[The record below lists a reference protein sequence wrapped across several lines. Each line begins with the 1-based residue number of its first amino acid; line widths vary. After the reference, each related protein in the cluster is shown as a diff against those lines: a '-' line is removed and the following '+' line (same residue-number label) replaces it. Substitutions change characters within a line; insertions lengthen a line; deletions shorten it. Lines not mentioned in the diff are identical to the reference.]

1 MPFVNPNARGSNTIQ
16 KWDRY
21 DESSG
26 AYYRRL
32 MTPFN
37 DILRD
42 PIQIALILFFLACTT
57 LCSAEQRNTEGI
69 IALYDFSEK
78 TGKIIKDHSGVKP
91 SLDLE
96 IEDPQSVSLSAG
108 TLKIHRP
115 TRIRSLKAATK
126 IRDIVSQSGEITV
139 EAWIHPANTSQSGPA
154 RILTISKNTTE
165 RNFTLGQDGNKI
177 DARLRTTR
185 TSKNGMPSTASS
197 KGSLKAELT
206 HLIYTRNQTGQSA
219 IYINGSHVS
228 SKTINGNTSNW
239 NSSFH
244 LSLANE
250 DSSNRPWEGSYHLIA
265 IYGRAL
271 STDEIE
277 QNFRAGANAGSEEL
291 LARIRIAEQSR
302 FFHQKIAPLMVKHCL
317 ECHDPVT
324 SKGKLDLSQKA
335 TAMAGGKEGRAI
347 IPGNGSRSLLWQMV
361 ADNEMPEERE
371 PLSQEEKAS
380 LKKWIDDGAH
390 WPVERIDPLAY
401 KSGPNASNL
410 FVRRLTVPEYI
421 ETVRSILGVDISEQA
436 RKLLPTDLRADG
448 FSNTAYNLGVD
459 LKHVEA
465 YSRLAS
471 IAVEKMDV
479 GKFAARFSNNR
490 SLTQKPMRAHIAKL
504 GKWILRGP
512 LEEHEINTFR
522 GISTAVAANGG
533 SFDEAMTYILEAML
547 QSPRFIYLMEKQN
560 KSSNPSPVNDYEL
573 ASRISYI
580 IWGAPPD
587 SQLMEAAESKQLSN
601 PAVTEREVRRM
612 LADPRAHS
620 RSKHFAYEWLHL
632 ERLKHLKPD
641 KKHYPAWNDALAG
654 DMIAE
659 TIAFFQEIAWQDK
672 KPLSDLFNA
681 QFTYAT
687 PRLAQ
692 HYRFA
697 QQQDRHPAIKQ
708 VEPSDRSK
716 LIRYDLSKIPSRGGL
731 LTHGSILTIG
741 GDSASMVTR
750 GLFILHDLLRG
761 TIKDPPPGTDTT
773 PVPSSPGQSQRFI
786 AQSRINDKSC
796 GGCHQK
802 FEPLAFGLERYDGLG
817 TFKKFDRFENL
828 LREDGELVLPGNAK
842 RYAYQSSA
850 DLMDILAE
858 NERVAENITWKLTQ
872 FALGRPLGG
881 PDIPVVKSI
890 HALALENG
898 GNYPETMVAIT
909 LSDLVRMKQPE
920 NALPGAK

>member
-1 MPFVNPNARGSNTIQ
+1 
-16 KWDRY
+16 
-21 DESSG
+21 
-26 AYYRRL
+26 

-37 DILRD
+37 NILRD
-42 PIQIALILFFLACTT
+42 PIQIALILFFLAGTT
-57 LCSAEQRNTEGI
+57 LCSEGQRNTEGI

-78 TGKIIKDHSGVKP
+78 SGKIIKDHSGMEP
-91 SLDLE
+91 SMDLE

-108 TLKIHRP
+108 ILTIHRP

-126 IRDIVSQSGEITV
+126 IRDVISQSGEITV
-139 EAWIHPANTSQSGPA
+139 EAWVHPASTSQSGPA
-154 RILTISKNTTE
+154 RILTISKNTSE
-165 RNFTLGQDGNKI
+165 RNFTLGQDGNQI

-206 HLIYTRNQTGQSA
+206 HLIYTRNRTGQSD
-219 IYINGSHVS
+219 IYINGVQMG
-228 SKTINGNTSNW
+228 SKTISGNTSNW

-250 DSSNRPWEGSYHLIA
+250 ASTNRPWKGNYHLVA

-271 STDEIE
+271 SANEAE
-277 QNFRAGANAGSEEL
+277 QNFKAGANVGSKEL
-291 LARIRIAEQSR
+291 LARSKELLARNRLAEQSR
-302 FFHQKIAPLMVKHCL
+302 FFHQEIAPLMVKHCL
-317 ECHDPVT
+317 ECHDAVT
-324 SKGKLDLSQKA
+324 SKGKLDLSQQA

-347 IPGNGSRSLLWQMV
+347 IPGSGSNSLLWQMV

-371 PLSQEEKAS
+371 PLSQQEKVS

-390 WPVERIDPLAY
+390 WPVESIDPLAY
-401 KSGPNASNL
+401 KSGPNANNR

-421 ETVRSILGVDISEQA
+421 ETVRGILGVDIVEQA

-471 IAVEKMDV
+471 IAVQKMDV

-490 SLTQKPMRAHIAKL
+490 SLTQKPMRVHIAKL

-560 KSSNPSPVNDYEL
+560 KSSTPSPVSDYEL

-587 SQLMEAAESKQLSN
+587 SQLIEAAESKQLSN
-601 PAVTEREVRRM
+601 PSVTEREVRRM
-612 LADPRAHS
+612 LADPRAHR

-654 DMIAE
+654 DMTAE
-659 TIAFFQEIAWQDK
+659 TIAFFQEIAWRDK
-672 KPLSDLFNA
+672 KPLADLFNA

-687 PRLAQ
+687 PRLAH

-697 QQQDRHPAIKQ
+697 QTQDNYPAIKQ
-708 VEPSDRSK
+708 VEPFGRSE

-817 TFKKFDRFENL
+817 TFKKFDRFKNL

-850 DLMDILAE
+850 DLMDILAN

-881 PDIPVVKSI
+881 PDIPMVKSI
-890 HALALENG
+890 HASALANG
-898 GNYPETMVAIT
+898 GNYPETIVAIT
-909 LSDLVRMKQPE
+909 LSDLVRMQQPE
-920 NALPGAK
+920 NASPNGK

>member
-1 MPFVNPNARGSNTIQ
+1 
-16 KWDRY
+16 
-21 DESSG
+21 
-26 AYYRRL
+26 

-37 DILRD
+37 NILRD
-42 PIQIALILFFLACTT
+42 PIQIALILFFLAGTT
-57 LCSAEQRNTEGI
+57 LCSEGQRNTEGI

-78 TGKIIKDHSGVKP
+78 SGNIIKDHSGVEP
-91 SLDLE
+91 SMDLE

-108 TLKIHRP
+108 ILKIHRP

-126 IRDIVSQSGEITV
+126 IRDVISQSGEITV
-139 EAWIHPANTSQSGPA
+139 EAWVHPASTSQSGPA
-154 RILTISKNTTE
+154 RILTISKNTSE
-165 RNFTLGQDGNKI
+165 RNFTLGQDGNQI

-206 HLIYTRNQTGQSA
+206 HLIYTRNRTGQSA
-219 IYINGSHVS
+219 IYINGAQMG
-228 SKTINGNTSNW
+228 SKTISGNTSNW

-250 DSSNRPWEGSYHLIA
+250 ASTNRPWKGNYHLVA

-271 STDEIE
+271 SANEAE
-277 QNFRAGANAGSEEL
+277 QNFKAGANVGSKEL
-291 LARIRIAEQSR
+291 LARSKELLARNRLAEQSR
-302 FFHQKIAPLMVKHCL
+302 FFHQEIAPLMVKHCL
-317 ECHDPVT
+317 ECHDAVT
-324 SKGKLDLSQKA
+324 SKGKLDLSQQA

-347 IPGNGSRSLLWQMV
+347 IPGSGSNSLLWQMV

-371 PLSQEEKAS
+371 PLSQQEKVS

-390 WPVERIDPLAY
+390 WPVESIDPLAY
-401 KSGPNASNL
+401 KSGPNANNR

-421 ETVRSILGVDISEQA
+421 ETVRGILGVDIVEQA

-471 IAVEKMDV
+471 IAVQKMDV

-490 SLTQKPMRAHIAKL
+490 SLTQKPMRVHIAKL

-560 KSSNPSPVNDYEL
+560 KSSTPSPVSDYEL

-587 SQLMEAAESKQLSN
+587 SQLIEAAESKQLSN
-601 PAVTEREVRRM
+601 PSVTEREVRRM
-612 LADPRAHS
+612 LADPRAHR

-654 DMIAE
+654 DMTAE
-659 TIAFFQEIAWQDK
+659 TIAFFQEIAWRDK
-672 KPLSDLFNA
+672 KPLTDLFNA

-687 PRLAQ
+687 PRLAH

-697 QQQDRHPAIKQ
+697 QTQDNYPAIKQ
-708 VEPSDRSK
+708 VEPFGRSE

-817 TFKKFDRFENL
+817 TFKKFDRFKNL

-850 DLMDILAE
+850 DLMDILAN

-881 PDIPVVKSI
+881 PDIPMVKAI
-890 HALALENG
+890 HTSALANG
-898 GNYPETMVAIT
+898 GNYPETIVAIT
-909 LSDLVRMKQPE
+909 LSDLVRMQQPE
-920 NALPGAK
+920 NASPNGK

>member
-1 MPFVNPNARGSNTIQ
+1 MPFHDNLP
-16 KWDRY
+16 
-21 DESSG
+21 
-26 AYYRRL
+26 
-32 MTPFN
+32 
-37 DILRD
+37 D
-42 PIQIALILFFLACTT
+42 PLKAACIFLFLAGTA
-57 LCSAEQRNTEGI
+57 LCSAEQRATEGI
-69 IALYDFSEK
+69 LAFYDFSEK
-78 TGKIIKDHSGVKP
+78 SGKVIKDHSGVEP

-96 IEDPQSVSLSAG
+96 IENPQSVSLSEG
-108 TLKIHRP
+108 VLRIHRP

-126 IRDIVSQSGEITV
+126 IRDAVSQSGEITV

-165 RNFTLGQDGNKI
+165 RNFTLGQDGNRV

-206 HLIYTRNQTGQSA
+206 HLIYTRDLAGQST
-219 IYINGSHVS
+219 IYINGRQTGRKSIS
-228 SKTINGNTSNW
+228 GNTSNW

-250 DSSNRPWEGSYHLIA
+250 DSSNRPWEGSYHLVA

-271 STDEIE
+271 SADEIG
-277 QNFRAGANAGSEEL
+277 QNFRAGANAGSAEL

-302 FFHQKIAPLMVKHCL
+302 FFHREIAPLMVQHCL
-317 ECHDPVT
+317 ECHDT
-324 SKGKLDLSQKA
+324 SSSKGKLDLSKKSA
-335 TAMAGGKEGRAI
+335 AMAGGKEGRAI

-361 ADNEMPEERE
+361 ADNDMPEDRE
-371 PLSQEEKAS
+371 PLSQREKAS

-390 WPVERIDPLAY
+390 WPVEMIDPLAY
-401 KSGPNASNL
+401 KSGPNANNR

-421 ETVRSILGVDISEQA
+421 ETVRAILGVDIAEQA
-436 RKLLPTDLRADG
+436 RKLLPADLRADG

-471 IAVEKMDV
+471 IAVQKMDV
-479 GKFAARFSNNR
+479 TKFAARFSSNR

-533 SFDEAMTYILEAML
+533 SFDQAMTYILEAML

-560 KSSNPSPVNDYEL
+560 KSSTPLPVSDHEM

-587 SQLMEAAESKQLSN
+587 LQLMEAAEKKQLSD
-601 PAVTEREVRRM
+601 PSVAEQEVRRM
-612 LADPRAHS
+612 LADPRAHK

-632 ERLKHLKPD
+632 ERLKHLNPD
-641 KKHYPAWNDALAG
+641 RKKYPAWNNLLAD

-659 TIAFFQEIAWQDK
+659 TIAFFHEIAWQEK
-672 KPLSDLFNA
+672 RPLADLFNA

-697 QQQDRHPAIKQ
+697 REQNNSPAINTGNSSGRKG
-708 VEPSDRSK
+708 
-716 LIRYDLSKIPSRGGL
+716 LTRYDLSKIPSRGGL
-731 LTHGSILTIG
+731 LTHGSFLTIG

-761 TIKDPPPGTDTT
+761 SIKDPPPGTDTT
-773 PVPSSPGQSQRFI
+773 PIPSSPGQSQRAI
-786 AQSRINDKSC
+786 AQVRINDKSC

-817 TFKKFDRFENL
+817 TFKKFDRFKNL
-828 LREDGELVLPGNAK
+828 LREDGELVLPGDAK
-842 RYAYQSSA
+842 RIAYQSSA
-850 DLMDILAE
+850 ELMDILAG

-881 PDIPVVKSI
+881 PDIPVVKAI